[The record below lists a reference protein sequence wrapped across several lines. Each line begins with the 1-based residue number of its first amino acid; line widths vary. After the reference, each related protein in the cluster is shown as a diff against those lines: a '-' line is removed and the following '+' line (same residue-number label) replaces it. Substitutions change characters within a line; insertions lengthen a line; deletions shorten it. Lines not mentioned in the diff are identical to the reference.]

1 MKMKTAKNNIV
12 FSMKVNNS
20 IKLIR
25 RKIFKG
31 FNIMDKS
38 FNKHIKLLSQRH
50 YLIKQLPQSNKKI
63 KTTNKKYLVLEIH
76 YISVQKVQA

>member
-38 FNKHIKLLSQRH
+38 FNKHIKLLLQRH
-50 YLIKQLPQSNKKI
+50 YLIKQ
-63 KTTNKKYLVLEIH
+63 
-76 YISVQKVQA
+76 